1 MESLLCARP
10 AAGNVSEQSI
20 RRLHLKP
27 ISMLFPRLVFWL
39 RVSAPVSSPAIFPAT
54 HLPRWS
60 LSFDVE
66 PVLFCFVL
74 FFAGG
79 GHLAC
84 GNLISLTSYQ
94 TRAPCSGTVES

>member
-39 RVSAPVSSPAIFPAT
+39 RVSAPSKF
-54 HLPRWS
+54 
-60 LSFDVE
+60 
-66 PVLFCFVL
+66 
-74 FFAGG
+74 
-79 GHLAC
+79 
-84 GNLISLTSYQ
+84 
-94 TRAPCSGTVES
+94 